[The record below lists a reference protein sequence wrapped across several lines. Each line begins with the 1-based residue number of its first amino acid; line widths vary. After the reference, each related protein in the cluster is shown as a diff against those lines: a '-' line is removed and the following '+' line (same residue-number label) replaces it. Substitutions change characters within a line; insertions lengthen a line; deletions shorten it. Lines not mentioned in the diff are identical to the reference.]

1 MPARE
6 KEKVRPRID
15 DADAANYVDV
25 AYAVDA
31 ADTAADDDAFTAA
44 DIIVFLVEEATG
56 R

>member
-31 ADTAADDDAFTAA
+31 ANVDGLTAADL
-44 DIIVFLVEEATG
+44 VFLVEEATG